1 MCGKISRTQVAV
13 CYLKSVANEKLVK
26 EVKYRIDNIGVD
38 YMISSGQLEQLIED
52 TNYSIP
58 QLLATERPDRVSSL
72 ILEGRVA
79 ILVNRNPFCVS
90 CSCCFNRF
98 FEYSGRQKY

>member
-13 CYLKSVANEKLVK
+13 CYLKGVANEKLVK
-26 EVKYRIDNIGVD
+26 EVKYRINNIGVD

-52 TNYSIP
+52 TNFSIP
-58 QLLATERPDRVSSL
+58 QLLATERPDRVASL

-79 ILVNRNPFCVS
+79 ILVNRNAFCAS
-90 CSCCFNRF
+90 CTSCFN
-98 FEYSGRQKY
+98 

>member
-1 MCGKISRTQVAV
+1 MYGKISRTQVAI
-13 CYLKSVANEKLVK
+13 CYLKGVANEKLVK
-26 EVKYRIDNIGVD
+26 EVKYRINNIGVD

-52 TNYSIP
+52 NNYSIP

-79 ILVNRNPFCVS
+79 ILVNRNSLCFS
-90 CSCCFNRF
+90 RTSSFNRF
-98 FEYSGRQKY
+98 SKFGRR